1 MLYPLTPRSVQRLV
15 FVWAALTAVVVVW
28 ADFLQYTITSRTD
41 MPNAEFCAEI
51 ERAAKDL
58 YDLHVA
64 LAGPANV
71 KAHL

>member
-1 MLYPLTPRSVQRLV
+1 MGGVL
-15 FVWAALTAVVVVW
+15 

-51 ERAAKDL
+51 ERAAQDL

-64 LAGPANV
+64 LAGPSNP

>member
-1 MLYPLTPRSVQRLV
+1 
-15 FVWAALTAVVVVW
+15 
-28 ADFLQYTITSRTD
+28 

-64 LAGPANV
+64 LAGLPDV
-71 KAHL
+71 KARL